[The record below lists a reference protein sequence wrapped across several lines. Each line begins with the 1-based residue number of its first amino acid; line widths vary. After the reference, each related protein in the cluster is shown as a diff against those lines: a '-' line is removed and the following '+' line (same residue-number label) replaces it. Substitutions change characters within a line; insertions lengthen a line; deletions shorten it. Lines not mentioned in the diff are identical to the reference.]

1 MKKNIKYMETTLTR
15 DKFSK
20 RWMNLLKELKKVNEN
35 PRATIMLCSCY
46 MEWLVNSL
54 LEKVCKEG
62 KRLSNDYIPLKAK
75 VLLLYEVGIITGDLY
90 HDVKIL
96 LDERNRAVHRVK
108 YQFDRPIRDKLMYPK
123 TATKPDVEEL
133 KRSKVPWVCICL
145 YLLNEIAN
153 TVFEKYFR

>member
-1 MKKNIKYMETTLTR
+1 METTLTR

-35 PRATIMLCSCY
+35 PRATFMLCSCY
-46 MEWLVNSL
+46 MEWLVNLL

-62 KRLSNDYIPLKAK
+62 KRLTNDYIPLKAK
-75 VLLLYEVGIITGDLY
+75 VLLLYEIGIINSDLY

-108 YQFDRPIRDKLMYPK
+108 YQFNRSIRDNLMYLI
-123 TATKPDVEEL
+123 TATKDDVEEL
-133 KRSKVPWVCICL
+133 QESKVPWVCICL